1 MENVATEQKTVHPLQ
16 KSYTVISTKHVD
28 FDNLTAI
35 EATAMAF
42 VLVLAPLGA
51 AMWANLHLVA

>member
-16 KSYTVISTKHVD
+16 KSYTLISTKHVD

-35 EATAMAF
+35 ESVAMAF
-42 VLVLAPLGA
+42 VLVLAPFGA
-51 AMWANLHLVA
+51 AMFALSHLVA